1 MVDEKAPPR
10 KQGLHG
16 WKAAG
21 AVFGCGTLAAFG
33 VFGVVIALLGSFLTT
48 LSSGFGDTE
57 QPQGAAEAGAAETT
71 SPRDEFVADKFDLCR
86 ISLPSI
92 SGVSLNLDED
102 SEGPVDT
109 AIEGG
114 DSTEDNLVR
123 SDECAGVVHPT
134 VAATTPWEF
143 QFSYRAIIFS
153 PDGGRDQLSQSDLE
167 EWRDEAQASL
177 SGFQEGEELDFLDQ
191 AYYVYGSTPGG
202 GSEYIAVARK
212 RSAVLQFSMVS
223 EDDNTPAH
231 FENEVAKFEAHLDLA
246 LQNLIPA

>member
-1 MVDEKAPPR
+1 MVDQKAPPS

-16 WKAAG
+16 WKAAA

-33 VFGVVIALLGSFLTT
+33 VFGVVVTLLGSFLTS

-57 QPQGAAEAGAAETT
+57 QPQGAAGAGAAETT
-71 SPRDEFVADKFDLCR
+71 SPRDGFVADKFDLCR

-102 SEGPVDT
+102 PEGPVDT

-114 DSTEDNLVR
+114 DPAEDNLVR
-123 SDECAGVVHPT
+123 SDECAGVMHPT
-134 VAATTPWEF
+134 AATTTPWDF

-167 EWRDEAQASL
+167 QWRDEAQASL

-191 AYYVYGSTPGG
+191 AYYVYGLPPGG

-212 RSAVLQFSMVS
+212 RSVVLQFSMVS
-223 EDDNTPAH
+223 EDGNTPVH